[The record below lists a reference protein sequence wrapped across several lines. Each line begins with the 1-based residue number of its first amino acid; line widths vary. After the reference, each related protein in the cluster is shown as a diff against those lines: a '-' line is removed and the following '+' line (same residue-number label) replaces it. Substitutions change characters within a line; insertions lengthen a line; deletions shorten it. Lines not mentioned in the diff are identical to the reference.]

1 MRPGRG
7 RRRRGRVCLCLC
19 VCACMCQCVSVCV
32 SACLSVCACVCVR
45 VRLCVC
51 VYATS
56 SALCLLKQCCTV
68 LLGDLCMSCGHVG
81 RERVGSRCPS
91 EACAVL
97 LLSFAGYRAIVSAST
112 LAQCIG
118 IDSTASGGQAQNR
131 ALVEQYI
138 ASVEAATAKMNEFRS
153 ALEERE
159 YVNKRAETAHLV
171 EEATAAVGRLDQ
183 CHANIKE
190 LQVAFRQM
198 QARCEDGRAP
208 YSHSFGPCSQGT
220 APVCGPHH
228 SSPPGVCVFVCV
240 GMWSHHPCRDLCSFG
255 VCVCVYV
262 VSPPPNYHRH
272 TQLPSTGWRV
282 VGWAR
287 TLCPECMR
295 QPQVSSALRTHTCQ
309 QRRYGPWYV

>member
-7 RRRRGRVCLCLC
+7 RRWHGHDVCLGASVCL
-19 VCACMCQCVSVCV
+19 CVSVCV
-32 SACLSVCACVCVR
+32 CVCVCLC
-45 VRLCVC
+45 VSACVSVCVC
-51 VYATS
+51 VCLRVCHVVWS
-56 SALCLLKQCCTV
+56 VVCLLKQCCTV
-68 LLGDLCMSCGHVG
+68 LIGDLSMACGLWRG
-81 RERVGSRCPS
+81 SDLESRCPS
-91 EACAVL
+91 EACDVL

-153 ALEERE
+153 ALEERD

-198 QARCEDGRAP
+198 QARCEDGCAP
-208 YSHSFGPCSQGT
+208 YSPLLWPMFPRNCSSVWPTPFFTTRRVCLCAWACGLTTLVVIFDHS
-220 APVCGPHH
+220 
-228 SSPPGVCVFVCV
+228 VCVFVCV
-240 GMWSHHPCRDLCSFG
+240 CGFTTL
-255 VCVCVYV
+255 
-262 VSPPPNYHRH
+262 
-272 TQLPSTGWRV
+272 LPSTGWRV

>member
-1 MRPGRG
+1 
-7 RRRRGRVCLCLC
+7 VCL
-19 VCACMCQCVSVCV
+19 CV
-32 SACLSVCACVCVR
+32 SACVCLRVCHVVWSVVVWCKDNVDCA
-45 VRLCVC
+45 LPPE
-51 VYATS
+51 
-56 SALCLLKQCCTV
+56 ALLHNPPWRPEYGLWTWGEGASWIA
-68 LLGDLCMSCGHVG
+68 L
-81 RERVGSRCPS
+81 PS
-91 EACAVL
+91 EACVVL
-97 LLSFAGYRAIVSAST
+97 PLSFAGYRAIVSAST

-198 QARCEDGRAP
+198 QARCEDGCAP
-208 YSHSFGPCSQGT
+208 YSHSCSQGT

-228 SSPPGVCVFVCV
+228 FSPPGVCVCV
-240 GMWSHHPCRDLCSFG
+240 RGH
-255 VCVCVYV
+255 V
-262 VSPPPNYHRH
+262 VSPP
-272 TQLPSTGWRV
+272 LS
-282 VGWAR
+282 
-287 TLCPECMR
+287 
-295 QPQVSSALRTHTCQ
+295 
-309 QRRYGPWYV
+309 